1 MSKPV
6 VQAAELPQWVGKEI
20 GVSEWQTITQEDV
33 NAFADVTRDHQWVH
47 VDVERATKES
57 PFGGPMAHGY
67 LTLSLLSYHIEQLW
81 EVQGCTFALNY
92 GLNKV
97 RFPNPVLV
105 GKAIRCRATLE
116 EVTEVAGGFQCQL
129 KAAIEVEDADK
140 PACVAEVLFRFYL

>member
-6 VQAAELPQWVGKEI
+6 VQVSELPNWVGKEI

-33 NAFADVTRDHQWVH
+33 NAFADVTHDHQWVH
-47 VDVERATKES
+47 VDPERAAKES

-67 LTLSLLSYHIEQLW
+67 LTLSLLSYHIEQIW
-81 EVQGCTFALNY
+81 EVQGATFALNY

-105 GKAIRCRATLE
+105 GKAIRCRAMLQ

-129 KAAIEVEDADK
+129 AATIEVEDAPK